1 MSYVD
6 GFVAAVPTANRE
18 KFRKHAV
25 DAAAV
30 FKELGALTVVDCWG
44 EDVPDGKVTSFPM
57 AVKCEA
63 GESVVFGWIVWPSRE
78 VRDAGME
85 KAMVDP
91 RMQPGV
97 NPMPFDGQRLIYGG
111 FKVLVET

>member
-1 MSYVD
+1 
-6 GFVAAVPTANRE
+6 
-18 KFRKHAV
+18 
-25 DAAAV
+25 
-30 FKELGALTVVDCWG
+30 
-44 EDVPDGKVTSFPM
+44 
-57 AVKCEA
+57 VKCEA
-63 GESVVFGWIVWPSRE
+63 GESVMFGWIVWPSRE